1 MLKEVTR
8 AQPHDFPATLHE
20 LLAGTQRELDEIK
33 PPFVRDMRQK
43 APQVFQ
49 VIERRRA
56 ALFQRYFGKLLV
68 DGQRAGMVRKD
79 VPANLI
85 IEILLAI
92 VQAIMNPA
100 KMEKLG
106 MMPKEGFAGI
116 LKIVLQGALTP
127 KGRKACAHGSLGAR
141 QPRSDRGSRIHSEL
155 CPVGAI
161 ALLLLLA
168 GCGARKNAVSGTIE
182 VDEAHVGP
190 RSGGRVEKILA
201 WEGDR
206 LHEGQVIVQLD
217 ASELRARRDLA
228 SAQIDTAAHDAD
240 AQEAQLVFLRDDA
253 GRQKDLLNRRVVS
266 ATDAERSDSAAKA
279 QEKNVAAA
287 KMRVAQARAQLADID
302 SQLAEMQIIAP
313 ADSIL
318 EVLSVKVGDVLPANR
333 EAATLLMTGHLW
345 VRVYVPESWLGLI
358 KLGEQVRVRVDSFPH
373 TDFNGVV
380 EQINR
385 QAEFT
390 PRNVQTVADRIKQV
404 FGVKVRLPSDDDRL
418 RAGMAADVYFPNVK

>member
-1 MLKEVTR
+1 MN
-8 AQPHDFPATLHE
+8 AC
-20 LLAGTQRELDEIK
+20 
-33 PPFVRDMRQK
+33 FVR
-43 APQVFQ
+43 
-49 VIERRRA
+49 
-56 ALFQRYFGKLLV
+56 RYAQTLCT
-68 DGQRAGMVRKD
+68 AG
-79 VPANLI
+79 PL
-85 IEILLAI
+85 
-92 VQAIMNPA
+92 
-100 KMEKLG
+100 
-106 MMPKEGFAGI
+106 
-116 LKIVLQGALTP
+116 
-127 KGRKACAHGSLGAR
+127 
-141 QPRSDRGSRIHSEL
+141 
-155 CPVGAI
+155 
-161 ALLLLLA
+161 ALLLLLG
-168 GCGARKNAVSGTIE
+168 GCDSRKNAVSGTIE

-201 WEGDR
+201 QEGDR

-228 SAQIDTAAHDAD
+228 SAQIDTAVHDAD

-253 GRQKDLLNRRVVS
+253 HRQQDLLQRRVVS
-266 ATDAERSDSAAKA
+266 ATDAERADSAAKT

-302 SQLAEMQIIAP
+302 SQLAEMQVIAP

-318 EVLSVKVGDVLPANR
+318 EVLSVKVGDVLPANH
-333 EAATLLMTGHLW
+333 EVATLLLTGHLW

-373 TDFNGVV
+373 TDFGGVV
-380 EQINR
+380 EQIGR

-418 RAGMAADVYFPNVK
+418 RAGMAADVYFPRVK

>member
-1 MLKEVTR
+1 VNPL
-8 AQPHDFPATLHE
+8 
-20 LLAGTQRELDEIK
+20 
-33 PPFVRDMRQK
+33 FVRH
-43 APQVFQ
+43 
-49 VIERRRA
+49 
-56 ALFQRYFGKLLV
+56 
-68 DGQRAGMVRKD
+68 
-79 VPANLI
+79 N
-85 IEILLAI
+85 
-92 VQAIMNPA
+92 
-100 KMEKLG
+100 
-106 MMPKEGFAGI
+106 
-116 LKIVLQGALTP
+116 
-127 KGRKACAHGSLGAR
+127 R
-141 QPRSDRGSRIHSEL
+141 QPRSDWGSRIHSEL
-155 CPVGAI
+155 MLSVGAL
-161 ALLLLLA
+161 ALLLLVA
-168 GCGARKNAVSGTIE
+168 GCSDRRNAVSGTIE

-190 RSGGRVEKILA
+190 RAGGRVEKIFA

-228 SAQIDTAAHDAD
+228 AAQIDTAVHDAD

-253 GRQKDLLNRRVVS
+253 KRQQDLLQRRVVS
-266 ATDAERSDSAAKA
+266 ATDAERADSAAKS

-302 SQLAEMQIIAP
+302 SQLAEMQVIAP

-333 EAATLLMTGHLW
+333 EAATLLLTGHLW

-358 KLGEQVRVRVDSFPH
+358 KLGEHVRVRVDSFPH
-373 TDFNGVV
+373 TDFDGLV

-404 FGVKVRLPSDDDRL
+404 FGVKIRLPSDDDRL

>member
-1 MLKEVTR
+1 MLV
-8 AQPHDFPATLHE
+8 L
-20 LLAGTQRELDEIK
+20 
-33 PPFVRDMRQK
+33 
-43 APQVFQ
+43 
-49 VIERRRA
+49 
-56 ALFQRYFGKLLV
+56 LLV
-68 DGQRAGMVRKD
+68 GCG
-79 VPANLI
+79 
-85 IEILLAI
+85 
-92 VQAIMNPA
+92 
-100 KMEKLG
+100 
-106 MMPKEGFAGI
+106 
-116 LKIVLQGALTP
+116 
-127 KGRKACAHGSLGAR
+127 
-141 QPRSDRGSRIHSEL
+141 DRG
-155 CPVGAI
+155 
-161 ALLLLLA
+161 
-168 GCGARKNAVSGTIE
+168 KAVSGTIE

-190 RSGGRVEKILA
+190 RSGGRVEKIFK

-228 SAQIDTAAHDAD
+228 AAQIDTAIHDAD
-240 AQEAQLVFLRDDA
+240 AQEAQLQFLGDDA
-253 GRQKDLLNRRVVS
+253 KRQQELLRRKVVS
-266 ATDAERSDSAAKA
+266 PTDAERADSASKA

-302 SQLAEMQIIAP
+302 AQLAEMQVIAP

-333 EAATLLMTGHLW
+333 EAATLLLTGHLW

-358 KLGEQVRVRVDSFPH
+358 KLGEHVRVRVDSFPGK
-373 TDFNGVV
+373 DFDGVV

-404 FGVKVRLPSDDDRL
+404 FGVKIRLPADDDRL